1 MLPLTEAQ
9 QKNLLRLARGA
20 LESGV
25 RNQRHEEIVTPSD
38 IPDECCGV
46 FVTLRHGESLRGCI
60 GHIEALNLLAQTVRE
75 CAFAAGLRDPRFHPV
90 TPDEL
95 AELRIEISVLSP
107 FFDVTPEQVEVG
119 VHGLLISRGAQR
131 GLLLPQ
137 VATHWKWD
145 REQFLNETCRKAGL
159 DEDAWRHGAR
169 IQAFTAQ
176 VFAEAAFPAHS
187 SPHAA

>member
-9 QKNLLRLARGA
+9 QKNLLRLVRGA
-20 LESGV
+20 VESSV
-25 RNQRHEEIVTPSD
+25 RNQRLEEIVTPSD

-46 FVTLRHGESLRGCI
+46 FVTLRHGERLRGCI
-60 GHIEALNLLAQTVRE
+60 GHIEALNPFAQTVRE
-75 CAFAAGLRDPRFHPV
+75 CAFAAALRDPRFDPV

-95 AELRIEISVLSP
+95 AGLRIEISVLSP
-107 FFDVTPEQVEVG
+107 FIDIAPEQIEVG
-119 VHGLLISRGAQR
+119 MHGLFISRGAQR

-137 VATHWKWD
+137 VAVHWKWD
-145 REQFLNETCRKAGL
+145 SERFLKETCRKAGL
-159 DEDAWRHGAR
+159 DEDAWKHGAR

-176 VFAEAAFPAHS
+176 VFAEPDDPADT

>member
-20 LESGV
+20 VESSV
-25 RNQRHEEIVTPSD
+25 RNQRPEETVTPSD

-46 FVTLRHGESLRGCI
+46 FVTLRNGERLRGCI
-60 GHIEALNLLAQTVRE
+60 GHIEALNPLAQTVRE
-75 CAFAAGLRDPRFHPV
+75 CAFAAALRDPRFRPV

-95 AELRIEISVLSP
+95 AGLRIEISVLSS
-107 FFDVTPEQVEVG
+107 FIDISPEQIEVG
-119 VHGLLISRGAQR
+119 VHGLFISRGAQR

-137 VATHWKWD
+137 VAVHWRWD
-145 REQFLNETCRKAGL
+145 RDRFLKETSRKAGL
-159 DEDAWRHGAR
+159 DEDAWRHGAK

-176 VFAEAAFPAHS
+176 VFAEPAVPVHS

>member
-20 LESGV
+20 VESSV
-25 RNQRHEEIVTPSD
+25 RNQRLDDLLTPSD
-38 IPDECCGV
+38 VPDECCGV
-46 FVTLRHGESLRGCI
+46 FVSLHHGERLRGCI
-60 GHIEALNLLAQTVRE
+60 GHIEALNPLAQTVRE
-75 CAFAAGLRDPRFHPV
+75 CAFAAALRDPRFDPV

-95 AELRIEISVLSP
+95 TGLRIEISVLSP
-107 FFDVTPEQVEVG
+107 FIDISPEQVEVG
-119 VHGLLISRGAQR
+119 VHGLFISRGAQR

-145 REQFLNETCRKAGL
+145 RERFLNETCRKAGL
-159 DEDAWRHGAR
+159 NEDAWRHGAK

-176 VFAEAAFPAHS
+176 VFAEPAHPAHT
-187 SPHAA
+187 SPHPA